1 MDYIDFALVKY
12 DCKQPLKRMIVM
24 TAVAFKTLRK
34 QFPLLEERTYLA
46 THSLGILPQEA
57 FLDVKEY
64 SQSLYLGRRALP
76 MWLERY
82 EEIFHSIETLLNA
95 PTGSIA
101 LAPSATAA
109 QAAIAAAIV
118 PSAKRNRIIITDLD
132 FPSCRYLWNAQVH
145 RGFEIIEIQASEGMQ
160 IDAGDVIAQINDR
173 VAIVA
178 VSLVSYLNSARLDIK
193 PIIKAAHAAGAIVV
207 LDAYQAIG
215 VIPLDLTS
223 LGADVVVGGTH
234 KWLCGGMGLAFAY
247 VKPSLAEQLDPVYP
261 GWFAHLQ
268 PTAFAATF
276 TPAIGARRFQ
286 QGTPSIEPIYT
297 SRAGLKLAIDIGVEQ
312 IHQRNIELTS
322 YLINYADFLGIPI
335 HTPRDPQH
343 RGGTVCLGV
352 DRAELVVQEL
362 AELGIDVDTRSS
374 SRIRVSPH
382 YCNTEADCQRSIET
396 IAQISGTHVLAQNS

>member
-1 MDYIDFALVKY
+1 
-12 DCKQPLKRMIVM
+12 
-24 TAVAFKTLRK
+24 
-34 QFPLLEERTYLA
+34 
-46 THSLGILPQEA
+46 
-57 FLDVKEY
+57 
-64 SQSLYLGRRALP
+64 
-76 MWLERY
+76 
-82 EEIFHSIETLLNA
+82 
-95 PTGSIA
+95 
-101 LAPSATAA
+101 
-109 QAAIAAAIV
+109 
-118 PSAKRNRIIITDLD
+118 
-132 FPSCRYLWNAQVH
+132 
-145 RGFEIIEIQASEGMQ
+145 
-160 IDAGDVIAQINDR
+160 
-173 VAIVA
+173 

-382 YCNTEADCQRSIET
+382 YCNTEADCRRSIET

>member
-1 MDYIDFALVKY
+1 
-12 DCKQPLKRMIVM
+12 MIVM

-109 QAAIAAAIV
+109 QAAIAAAIL
-118 PSAKRNRIIITDLD
+118 PSARRNRIIITDLD

-160 IDAGDVIAQINDR
+160 IDVGDVIAQIDDR
-173 VAIVA
+173 VAIIA

-234 KWLCGGMGLAFAY
+234 KWLCGGVGLAFAY
-247 VKPSLAEQLDPVYP
+247 VRPSLAEQLDPVYP

-268 PTAFAATF
+268 PTTFTATF
-276 TPAIGARRFQ
+276 TPAIGTRRFQ

-297 SRAGLKLAIDIGVEQ
+297 SRAGIQFAIDVSIEQ
-312 IHQRNIELTS
+312 IYQRNLELTT
-322 YLINYADFLGIPI
+322 YLIDCADFHGIPI
-335 HTPRDPQH
+335 LTPRLPEH
-343 RGGTVCLGV
+343 RGATVCLGV
-352 DRAELVVQEL
+352 TRAEFLVQEL
-362 AELGIDVDTRSS
+362 AEIGIDVDTRTGLS
-374 SRIRVSPH
+374 IRVSPH
-382 YCNTEADCQRSIET
+382 PCNTKQECQQLIDSISK
-396 IAQISGTHVLAQNS
+396 IIQCK